1 MKGREVRPEVWGRAK
16 GRGKRACEHGAEVE
30 REARWARERWEA
42 SEERMLLMKRG

>member
-30 REARWARERWEA
+30 REARRARERWEA
-42 SEERMLLMKRG
+42 SGQGMLLMRLG